1 MLKNFTGQ
9 YFFSHLQ
16 KSCVFICIKTEA
28 FNRSIQ
34 LAHIREAIVG
44 SALARHFNCAI
55 RYNDSQDLKKWDYT
69 LYNVDQNKSWLWN
82 LEQGD
87 DYYLSS
93 KEGTLYFELSTHNQD
108 GTKNDGKINYTRAD
122 KIVYVCNE
130 IELILILE
138 VKIIRQLI
146 SRYANE
152 GCLETAT
159 PGDFEEWTKKHDTK
173 PTTGALVPY
182 ADILT
187 ADPKASALNFYELNI
202 PHHYKDLR

>member
-1 MLKNFTGQ
+1 
-9 YFFSHLQ
+9 
-16 KSCVFICIKTEA
+16 
-28 FNRSIQ
+28 
-34 LAHIREAIVG
+34 
-44 SALARHFNCAI
+44 
-55 RYNDSQDLKKWDYT
+55 
-69 LYNVDQNKSWLWN
+69 
-82 LEQGD
+82 
-87 DYYLSS
+87 
-93 KEGTLYFELSTHNQD
+93 LYFELSTHNQD

-152 GCLETAT
+152 CCLETAT

>member
-1 MLKNFTGQ
+1 M
-9 YFFSHLQ
+9 
-16 KSCVFICIKTEA
+16 
-28 FNRSIQ
+28 
-34 LAHIREAIVG
+34 
-44 SALARHFNCAI
+44 
-55 RYNDSQDLKKWDYT
+55 
-69 LYNVDQNKSWLWN
+69 
-82 LEQGD
+82 
-87 DYYLSS
+87 
-93 KEGTLYFELSTHNQD
+93 
-108 GTKNDGKINYTRAD
+108 
-122 KIVYVCNE
+122 
-130 IELILILE
+130 
-138 VKIIRQLI
+138 I